1 MNELDFPD
9 IVNNIIKGFLMGFLI
24 AYLIIYG
31 LRPSAQYPDNILDIL
46 DNPWIF
52 IILIL
57 LNIYIIQW
65 DLTIGLL
72 LLLSIIS
79 LILDIIIF
87 TDGEIFNNSIYIDT
101 LENFKDQDAKDDVNA
116 NGEKAQDAKD
126 GEKDKENDEKDKEK
140 DKEKANDVKDG
151 VNAQEKAQEKDKE
164 KVQEKAQEK
173 AQETKEGYKN
183 MKNNEKEYKNKI
195 AKIID
200 NLKDF
205 LKFMRNNNNI

>member
-101 LENFKDQDAKDDVNA
+101 LENFKAQDAKDDV
-116 NGEKAQDAKD
+116 
-126 GEKDKENDEKDKEK
+126 
-140 DKEKANDVKDG
+140 KANDV
-151 VNAQEKAQEKDKE
+151 
-164 KVQEKAQEK
+164 KAQEK
-173 AQETKEGYKN
+173 AQETKERYKN

-205 LKFMRNNNNI
+205 LKFMINNNNI

>member
-126 GEKDKENDEKDKEK
+126 GEKANDAKDDVKANGEKEK
-140 DKEKANDVKDG
+140 ETN
-151 VNAQEKAQEKDKE
+151 
-164 KVQEKAQEK
+164 
-173 AQETKEGYKN
+173 ETKEGYKN
-183 MKNNEKEYKNKI
+183 MINNEKEYKNKI

>member
-101 LENFKDQDAKDDVNA
+101 LENFKAQDAKDDVKA

-126 GEKDKENDEKDKEK
+126 DV
-140 DKEKANDVKDG
+140 KANG
-151 VNAQEKAQEKDKE
+151 VKAQD
-164 KVQEKAQEK
+164 
-173 AQETKEGYKN
+173 TKEGYKN
-183 MKNNEKEYKNKI
+183 IKNNEKEYKNKI
-195 AKIID
+195 VKIID

>member
-101 LENFKDQDAKDDVNA
+101 LENFKAQDAKDDV
-116 NGEKAQDAKD
+116 
-126 GEKDKENDEKDKEK
+126 
-140 DKEKANDVKDG
+140 KANDV
-151 VNAQEKAQEKDKE
+151 
-164 KVQEKAQEK
+164 KAQEK
-173 AQETKEGYKN
+173 AQDTKEGYKN
-183 MKNNEKEYKNKI
+183 IKNNEKEYKNKI

>member
-101 LENFKDQDAKDDVNA
+101 LENFKDQEKEKDTKDDVKA
-116 NGEKAQDAKD
+116 NGEK
-126 GEKDKENDEKDKEK
+126 EKETN
-140 DKEKANDVKDG
+140 
-151 VNAQEKAQEKDKE
+151 
-164 KVQEKAQEK
+164 
-173 AQETKEGYKN
+173 ETKEGYKN
-183 MKNNEKEYKNKI
+183 MINNEKEYKNKI

>member
-1 MNELDFPD
+1 MNDLEFDDVLN
-9 IVNNIIKGFLMGFLI
+9 IVLKGIISGFLI
-24 AYLIIYG
+24 AYLILFG
-31 LRPSAQYPDNILDIL
+31 LRPSAEYPDNILEII

-101 LENFKDQDAKDDVNA
+101 LENFKDQEKEKDTKDDVKA
-116 NGEKAQDAKD
+116 NGEK
-126 GEKDKENDEKDKEK
+126 EKETN
-140 DKEKANDVKDG
+140 
-151 VNAQEKAQEKDKE
+151 
-164 KVQEKAQEK
+164 
-173 AQETKEGYKN
+173 ETKEGYKN

>member
-101 LENFKDQDAKDDVNA
+101 LENFKAQDAKDDV
-116 NGEKAQDAKD
+116 
-126 GEKDKENDEKDKEK
+126 
-140 DKEKANDVKDG
+140 KANDV
-151 VNAQEKAQEKDKE
+151 
-164 KVQEKAQEK
+164 KAQEK

-183 MKNNEKEYKNKI
+183 IKNNEKEYKNKI
-195 AKIID
+195 IKIID

>member
-101 LENFKDQDAKDDVNA
+101 LENFKAQDAKDDV
-116 NGEKAQDAKD
+116 
-126 GEKDKENDEKDKEK
+126 
-140 DKEKANDVKDG
+140 KANDV
-151 VNAQEKAQEKDKE
+151 
-164 KVQEKAQEK
+164 KAQEK

>member
-1 MNELDFPD
+1 MNELDFTD

-31 LRPSAQYPDNILDIL
+31 LRPSAEYPDNILDIL

-87 TDGEIFNNSIYIDT
+87 TDGEIFNNSIYLNT
-101 LENFKDQDAKDDVNA
+101 LENFKEEEDD
-116 NGEKAQDAKD
+116 ESRK
-126 GEKDKENDEKDKEK
+126 
-140 DKEKANDVKDG
+140 
-151 VNAQEKAQEKDKE
+151 
-164 KVQEKAQEK
+164 
-173 AQETKEGYKN
+173 
-183 MKNNEKEYKNKI
+183 
-195 AKIID
+195 
-200 NLKDF
+200 
-205 LKFMRNNNNI
+205 R

>member
-101 LENFKDQDAKDDVNA
+101 LENFKDQEKEKDTKDDVKA
-116 NGEKAQDAKD
+116 NGEK
-126 GEKDKENDEKDKEK
+126 EKETN
-140 DKEKANDVKDG
+140 
-151 VNAQEKAQEKDKE
+151 
-164 KVQEKAQEK
+164 
-173 AQETKEGYKN
+173 ETKEGYKN

>member
-126 GEKDKENDEKDKEK
+126 GEKANDAKD
-140 DKEKANDVKDG
+140 DVKANGEK
-151 VNAQEKAQEKDKE
+151 AQEKAQEKDKE
-164 KVQEKAQEK
+164 KDKEKD
-173 AQETKEGYKN
+173 TKEGYKN